1 MDWLL
6 KRQFLSKAC
15 IPIRQY
21 ITRDRVA
28 YTPAQECGFTI
39 NTACSHHQMPKFS
52 LFALF
57 SFFSFEFLFFTM
69 GLLNGHPQS
78 AHPRVQ
84 FC

>member
-28 YTPAQECGFTI
+28 YTPAQECGLTI
-39 NTACSHHQMPKFS
+39 NTACSHHQMPKKFSFS
-52 LFALF
+52 LY
-57 SFFSFEFLFFTM
+57 FFH
-69 GLLNGHPQS
+69 NGIIERAPAVRS
-78 AHPRVQ
+78 PTGAI
-84 FC
+84 C